1 MPGEYYQKEIEYGI
15 RWRSVFKREL
25 LEFAEETF
33 KRCIDLD
40 FIQSDDPFQF
50 FRKII
55 KKDAL
60 NGAKFD

>member
-33 KRCIDLD
+33 KRCIGGQGFDP
-40 FIQSDDPFQF
+40 SDDPF
-50 FRKII
+50 
-55 KKDAL
+55 
-60 NGAKFD
+60 